1 MKSPQYDGLVNEVGR
16 LSGELLDAGPRE
28 RDSYSYSG
36 MLRYRAFVVFSHAE
50 LEWYW
55 ERMASSIVDAAEMRW
70 QRTGN
75 ADSVL
80 SAMMGA
86 QPETNARSVNSCLRK
101 HRRIIQKNNG
111 IKGVHINNM
120 FAPLGVPVEDIDPG
134 VLLEMEKVGYYRGE
148 VVHRSYEEVTEFD
161 DVGLLQ
167 DSILWLV
174 DAIGRID
181 ERLHEMDLLPD
192 PAVTWA
198 RGRP

>member
-1 MKSPQYDGLVNEVGR
+1 MNSLQYDGLVNEVGR

-55 ERMASSIVDAAEMRW
+55 ERVASSIVDAAELRW
-70 QRTGN
+70 QQTGK

-80 SAMMGA
+80 SAMTGV
-86 QPETNARSVNSCLRK
+86 QSETNARTVEHSLKK
-101 HRRIIQKNNG
+101 HRNVIQKNNG
-111 IKGVHINNM
+111 IKGFHINNM

-134 VLLEMEKVGYYRGE
+134 VLLEMEKVGDYRGE
-148 VVHRSYEEVTEFD
+148 VVHRSYEEVTEFE

-167 DSILWLV
+167 DSVFWLV

-181 ERLHEMDLLPD
+181 ERLQEMDLLPD
-192 PAVTWA
+192 SAVA
-198 RGRP
+198 